1 MDLFTT
7 LLTRTPRAL
16 RPAPSARTVSP
27 LSLQG
32 AGAMHLT
39 LSIKQR
45 MLLHGLLHRDLGKC
59 SIAGLTACQRS
70 GWSMGSGG
78 GHQLTTAG
86 RRLAELSEDAPAD
99 RQLELALS

>member
-1 MDLFTT
+1 MEVFTT
-7 LLTRTPRAL
+7 VLNRTPRAL
-16 RPAPSARTVSP
+16 RPAPSAPPVP
-27 LSLQG
+27 APGLQG
-32 AGAMHLT
+32 VSAMLLT

-70 GWSMGSGG
+70 GWSLGSGG

-99 RQLELALS
+99 RELELAVQ